1 MTPPRWEIRLAEAAQ
16 NDFRSILVWTAEHFG
31 GAQARRYQDI
41 LTEAL
46 MSLTDGPAPLGWK
59 SRDDIAPGLCSLHVA
74 KRGRPRRHVVLYR
87 IEGADVIGVVRI
99 LHGAM
104 DPMRHIPS
112 ED

>member
-59 SRDDIAPGLCSLHVA
+59 SRADIAPGVCSLHVA
-74 KRGRPRRHVVLYR
+74 
-87 IEGADVIGVVRI
+87 
-99 LHGAM
+99 
-104 DPMRHIPS
+104 
-112 ED
+112 